1 MRNTCNGDTYHVLN
15 SGDRAN
21 KTDINNPSS
30 NPIMIGATDNEIWT
44 SKGKKP
50 CNNKGNDCCMSNPT
64 KVPTSPP
71 SRPIPAICI
80 RSVSYTHLRAHE
92 TDSYLVCRL

>member
-1 MRNTCNGDTYHVLN
+1 MRNTCSGDTYHVLK

-21 KTDINNPSS
+21 KTDMDSPSS
-30 NPIMIGATDNEIWT
+30 SPIIIGAADNVICT

-50 CNNKGNDCCMSNPT
+50 CSNKGNDCCMSNPA

-71 SRPIPAICI
+71 IRPIPAIWM